1 MITKPDLTKA
11 LVKEYDKLID
21 LFSRHVDKHDYY
33 EDRKLHRQQGRVD
46 AFKECILGLTEEE
59 QQWVE

>member
-11 LVKEYDKLID
+11 LIKEYDKLMD
-21 LFSRHVDKHDYY
+21 LYSRHVNEHDFY
-33 EDRKLHRQQGRVD
+33 EDRKLHHQQGRVD

-59 QQWVE
+59 QE

>member
-11 LVKEYDKLID
+11 LVKEYDKLVE
-21 LFSRHVDKHDYY
+21 LFSKHVNQHDYF
-33 EDRKLHRQQGRVD
+33 EDSKIHRQQGRVD

-59 QQWVE
+59 QQ

>member
-1 MITKPDLTKA
+1 MITKPDLTKT
-11 LVKEYDKLID
+11 LIKEYDKLID
-21 LFSRHVDKHDYY
+21 YFSKHVDRHDFY
-33 EDRKLHRQQGRVD
+33 EDNKLHHQQGRVD

>member
-11 LVKEYDKLID
+11 LVKEYDKLVE
-21 LFSRHVDKHDYY
+21 LFSKHVNQHDYF
-33 EDRKLHRQQGRVD
+33 EDSKIHRQEGRID

-59 QQWVE
+59 QQ

>member
-11 LVKEYDKLID
+11 LVKEYDKLVE
-21 LFSRHVDKHDYY
+21 LFSKHVDQHDYF
-33 EDRKLHRQQGRVD
+33 EDSKIHRQEGRID

-59 QQWVE
+59 QE